1 MNLASLVVTI
11 GEGQVGPPFSAPPRQ
26 TERDDFLGGL
36 SRARS
41 KYVALLVAFAV
52 SAASSSAE
60 AADRTDTEAPP
71 PPQPPSGVGPLIAG
85 GILTGMGPLLMLSS
99 IPICAKSLKSSSW

>member
-60 AADRTDTEAPP
+60 AIAPTPKLRHRHSPLRESGLSLPEA
-71 PPQPPSGVGPLIAG
+71 S
-85 GILTGMGPLLMLSS
+85 
-99 IPICAKSLKSSSW
+99 